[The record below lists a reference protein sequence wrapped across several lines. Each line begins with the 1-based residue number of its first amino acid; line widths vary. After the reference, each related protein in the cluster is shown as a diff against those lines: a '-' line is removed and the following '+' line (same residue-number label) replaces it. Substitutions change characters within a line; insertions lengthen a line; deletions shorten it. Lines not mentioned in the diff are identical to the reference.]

1 MITPAKPASA
11 VPGSVRASWVNRIIP
26 VDYLLFHLGYFGVLP
41 LLPLLVKSQL
51 GPHSSVGLGAVLLVY
66 NAAIGG
72 ACLPLAPL
80 IARVGAKSGMAF
92 GLACAAMGTGLF
104 AYAHS
109 IIVIAGVL
117 LLAGTGMSVHG
128 VIARS
133 LIATVIP
140 GDPERNRIFSTIQV
154 AVNISAAVGPM
165 VSTTLYA
172 ASGSRTL
179 LAVASGCY
187 LTALGLVLL
196 KVPSGIRA
204 ATSVQRWPVSRCTL
218 RAVAHDPDAVRTV
231 LVSTAGGFLYAQ
243 FFSAVAL
250 LITLFVAKGPA
261 QGLLFLEDAVVV
273 VVAQVPVSAI
283 VERKLRRG
291 MLPST
296 AMRLG
301 VLMFALSLLM
311 LAFLLW
317 AKTPVFL
324 ATFITIIV
332 FAIAETVYTPI
343 VNTAFGRIPA
353 GSPIEAFNLYQIFVT
368 LGQSS
373 GALCGGAV
381 FLTVADHGT
390 GAIYWVIL
398 AGCGFLITAGS
409 GSMLGLFIGRK
420 EGINKDEC

>member
-1 MITPAKPASA
+1 
-11 VPGSVRASWVNRIIP
+11 VNRIIP
-26 VDYLLFHLGYFGVLP
+26 VDYLLCHLGYFGVLP
-41 LLPLLVKSQL
+41 LLPLLVRSQL
-51 GPHSSVGLGAVLLVY
+51 GPHSSAGLGAVLLVY
-66 NAAIGG
+66 NAATGA
-72 ACLPLAPL
+72 ACLPLAPW
-80 IARVGAKSGMAF
+80 IARLGAKSGMAF
-92 GLACAAMGTGLF
+92 GLACAAVGIGLF

-109 IIVIAGVL
+109 IFVISGVL

-140 GDPERNRIFSTIQV
+140 GDPERNRVFSTIQV
-154 AVNISAAVGPM
+154 AVNISAAVGPL
-165 VSTTLYA
+165 VSTSLYA
-172 ASGSRTL
+172 ASGSRLL
-179 LAVASGCY
+179 LALASCCYVA
-187 LTALGLVLL
+187 AFGLVLL

-204 ATSVQRWPVSRCTL
+204 ASPVRGWPISSDTL
-218 RAVAHDPDAVRTV
+218 RAIIHDQDAIRTV

-250 LITLFVAKGPA
+250 LITLFVAKGPT

-283 VERKLRRG
+283 VERRLRRG

-343 VNTAFGRIPA
+343 VNTAFGRMPA
-353 GSPIEAFNLYQIFVT
+353 SSPVEAFNLYQIFVT

-381 FLTVADHGT
+381 FLAVADHGT
-390 GAIYWVIL
+390 GAMYWAIL

-420 EGINKDEC
+420 ERDQ